1 MSVFGSNKKSRS
13 QNCECVGALFSM
25 GWEINV
31 PEWKTEGTFQSERKD
46 NGAKNGILFST
57 TGLRVH
63 IWNKTRFSQTYDDII
78 VIVNDLLSAVK

>member
-31 PEWKTEGTFQSERKD
+31 PEWKTEGTFQSERED
-46 NGAKNGILFST
+46 NGAKNGILWWK
-57 TGLRVH
+57 LWVH